1 MDYLPFPGYTD
12 PDDLEIP
19 NSPVEV
25 QSRALKEAINYID
38 INFKFLSGR
47 RNLLYGEAPL
57 TNTVKNILDI
67 NGAPNE
73 EKKGSFLVRSIF
85 LQLTTT
91 VTWNYQPEHYPGV
104 LRLWITSVE
113 QTSSTEAKQHL
124 SVVKLPVINR
134 EEESKEQFYQRS
146 NQYIDNKNSI
156 VKEGV
161 ELLNSDKLVTACL
174 ACVIATL
181 MFSFILFSLLNF
193 RDKLQQEQR
202 QQTIL
207 FDVSLSSKLRPFT
220 KIFR

>member
-1 MDYLPFPGYTD
+1 MDNLPFPGYTD
-12 PDDLEIP
+12 PDDLEMP

-25 QSRALKEAINYID
+25 QSRALKEAISYTD
-38 INFKFLSGR
+38 INFKFLPGK
-47 RNLLYGEAPL
+47 RNILYGEAPL
-57 TNTVKNILDI
+57 TNKVRNILDI

-73 EKKGSFLVRSIF
+73 EKEGSFLVKSIV

-113 QTSSTEAKQHL
+113 QTSSKE
-124 SVVKLPVINR
+124 VEPPVINR
-134 EEESKEQFYQRS
+134 EEEPKEQFSQRS
-146 NQYIDNKNSI
+146 SQYIDNKNSI
-156 VKEGV
+156 VKEEV

-174 ACVIATL
+174 ACAIATL

-207 FDVSLSSKLRPFT
+207 FEQN
-220 KIFR
+220 